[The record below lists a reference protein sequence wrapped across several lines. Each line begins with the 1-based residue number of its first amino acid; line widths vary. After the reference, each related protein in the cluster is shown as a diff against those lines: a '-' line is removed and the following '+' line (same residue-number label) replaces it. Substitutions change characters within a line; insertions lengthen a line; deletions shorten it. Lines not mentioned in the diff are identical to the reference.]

1 MKYKDFI
8 AKATTEMAKELLKI
22 HFLKGEDVTDK
33 DCEPFFNVC
42 SEAREYALQL
52 ASEIEQYWEEC
63 DQDGFWDAEED
74 EDDE

>member
-1 MKYKDFI
+1 
-8 AKATTEMAKELLKI
+8 MAKELLKV

-33 DCEPFFNVC
+33 DSEPFFNVC
-42 SEAREYALQL
+42 NEAREYALQL